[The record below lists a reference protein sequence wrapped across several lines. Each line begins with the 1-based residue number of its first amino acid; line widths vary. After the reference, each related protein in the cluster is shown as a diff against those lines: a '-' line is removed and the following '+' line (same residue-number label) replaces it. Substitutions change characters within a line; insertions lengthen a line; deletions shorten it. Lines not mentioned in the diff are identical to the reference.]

1 MPRRSRPTATATAA
15 TATAVTATAAA
26 LTSTTTTSAAVSKSA
41 RVAASQQAVLSTIA
55 GAGREQMEFQ
65 VKDFL

>member
-1 MPRRSRPTATATAA
+1 MARRARPTA

-26 LTSTTTTSAAVSKSA
+26 PTSTTTASAVSKTA

-55 GAGREQMEFQ
+55 DAGRQQMEFQ
-65 VKDFL
+65 VKRLILRLH

>member
-1 MPRRSRPTATATAA
+1 MSTPTAPATAA

-26 LTSTTTTSAAVSKSA
+26 PTSTSTAVSKTA

-55 GAGREQMEFQ
+55 ESTDGISGERFT
-65 VKDFL
+65 LRLH